1 MIRWW
6 ISALQLTELFVSSIV
21 HLLYGFYI
29 FSSAV
34 AGDLSQV
41 LNEYFFKPNVNVIE
55 VKQEPPYVPTAKPTI
70 DPNTLPPIVLVH
82 GIFGF
87 GKGVCHLEFSFF
99 VVKMNAFFFFSFS
112 CIVSI
117 LKLDFL
123 LLETGRFIVFC
134 GGREER

>member
-70 DPNTLPPIVLVH
+70 DANTLPPIVLVH

-99 VVKMNAFFFFSFS
+99 VVKMNAFFN
-112 CIVSI
+112 VI
-117 LKLDFL
+117 LMY
-123 LLETGRFIVFC
+123 RFNS
-134 GGREER
+134 